1 MRFARRL
8 AKRTPPELELRTVET
23 ADALQGVLAPRGWTS
38 ARVESWLD
46 WAETVPCD
54 GPAPAQDGL
63 LAGGPERFARA
74 LTAEAAA
81 LGLFDRKPDGSAFQ
95 AELQT
100 LLSLG
105 VAAFGR
111 GRPLGDAG
119 QAPTVG
125 EPAFT
130 LALRR
135 LVAETEG
142 RALAARAAA
151 FAGERLAAVADAVRR
166 CEGDPAAC
174 ADPAGNPAL
183 ARAALAAR
191 AAGAD
196 DAAIADAIA
205 LGLTGEAPEPAWL
218 DLAPPTGLLAAVS
231 SHALDA
237 EHATAGWRTGGLR
250 VKASSRAVSITP
262 ASDRIIGFLD
272 AAPTAMCKDR
282 SARAKP
288 YSDWVSP
295 RIAAT
300 AARRSF
306 RSSSVR
312 FCAASSAA
320 AGSTASRT
328 SARCRRK
335 SASIPVRTFQAA
347 ARGPFAAI
355 DIGTLADD
363 PEDLAQAVR
372 IVGLAL
378 KVQAAADGARPLLSL
393 AGVAERLMAAG
404 APYASAQGRDAA
416 RALWAAAATVARELD
431 VAAPS
436 TPPLALAPLDD
447 AELSLRLGG
456 VSVGV
461 GPLPALTT
469 VAETADGEVV
479 KVLPAAVLDGLA
491 ALGADLDA
499 ARVHALGHGT
509 LEDAPGVGHA
519 ELQHCGFTRYEIDAA
534 EGQLPFAR
542 SLTQAFAPSV
552 VGVGF
557 VADVLGASA
566 EAACAAHFDTLA
578 FAGFTRAD
586 VRAAERF
593 ALGAGDLADCP
604 GLDEAGRALFAEPD
618 LAARLAMTAA
628 VEAVC
633 DLPAVTRLRLPFTA
647 PPADALAAQTA
658 AVAAGV
664 GAFRIERDTAPAAF
678 ALDLPEPEA
687 PKAPRVEPVV
697 TERVVEKIVEVERS
711 RRKLPDRRKGYIQKA
726 SVGGH
731 KVYLHTG
738 EYDDG
743 ELGEIFIDMHK
754 EGAAFRSLMNN
765 FAVSISIGLQ
775 YGVPLDEFVD
785 AFVFTRFE
793 PAGPVT
799 GNDSVKSATSIL
811 DYVFRELGVSYL
823 GRGDLANADPGELN
837 ADGLG
842 RGKADDDGAPLVAH
856 DIEPQPASRFISKG
870 FARGA
875 APDNLV
881 FLPFGGRKVEAP
893 GELMQRA
900 AGVCPACGDL
910 AVIGGV
916 CGACGS
922 HGD

>member
-23 ADALQGVLAPRGWTS
+23 ADALHGVLAPRGWTS
-38 ARVESWLD
+38 ARVEAWLD
-46 WAETVPCD
+46 WAETATTD
-54 GPAPAQDGL
+54 AGPPTRDGL
-63 LAGGPERFARA
+63 LAGGPERFAAAIAQR
-74 LTAEAAA
+74 AAA
-81 LGLFDRKPDGSAFQ
+81 LGAFDRKPDGSAFQ

-100 LLSLG
+100 LLALG
-105 VAAFGR
+105 LAAFGP
-111 GRPLGDAG
+111 GRPLDGG
-119 QAPTVG
+119 GGIPVVG
-125 EPAFT
+125 TPAFT
-130 LALRR
+130 LAVRR
-135 LVAETEG
+135 LIAETE
-142 RALAARAAA
+142 AQSLAMRAAG
-151 FAGERLAAVADAVRR
+151 FVGERLHAVADAVRR
-166 CEGDPAAC
+166 CEGDAAAC
-174 ADPAGNPAL
+174 ADPSGNPAL

-191 AAGAD
+191 AAGAG

-205 LGLTGEAPEPAWL
+205 LGLSGDAPDPVWLQLPPVPGLVAAADPAVL
-218 DLAPPTGLLAAVS
+218 G
-231 SHALDA
+231 A
-237 EHATAGWRTGGLR
+237 EQATAGWRTGALTLAR
-250 VKASSRAVSITP
+250 
-262 ASDRIIGFLD
+262 DLD
-272 AAPTAMCKDR
+272 T
-282 SARAKP
+282 
-288 YSDWVSP
+288 
-295 RIAAT
+295 
-300 AARRSF
+300 ARRL
-306 RSSSVR
+306 RDAMAGPRAALDVR
-312 FCAASSAA
+312 A
-320 AGSTASRT
+320 
-328 SARCRRK
+328 
-335 SASIPVRTFQAA
+335 
-347 ARGPFAAI
+347 
-355 DIGTLADD
+355 LADD
-363 PEDLAQAVR
+363 AEDLAQAVR

-378 KVQAAADGARPLLSL
+378 KIQGADAGAVPVLTL
-393 AGVAERLMAAG
+393 AGVAERLM
-404 APYASAQGRDAA
+404 SQGLAFGSPQARDAV
-416 RALWAAAATVARELD
+416 RALWAAAVETARELD
-431 VAAPS
+431 AAAP
-436 TPPLALAPLDD
+436 ALPALSIMPVED
-447 AELSLRLGG
+447 AELALRLGG
-456 VSVGV
+456 PSLGTA
-461 GPLPALTT
+461 PLPALTT
-469 VAETADGEVV
+469 VAETADGAVIR
-479 KVLPAAVLDGLA
+479 VLPAAVLDGLT

-519 ELQHCGFTRYEIDAA
+519 ELQHCGFTQYEIEAA
-534 EGQLPFAR
+534 EGQLPFAAR
-542 SLTQAFAPSV
+542 LSEAFAPAV
-552 VGVGF
+552 IGVGF

-566 EAACAAHFDTLA
+566 EAATGGAFDTLA

-586 VRAAERF
+586 VRAAEQY
-593 ALGAGDLADCP
+593 ALGSGDLTGCP
-604 GLDEAGRALFAEPD
+604 GLDEAGRAVFAVPD
-618 LAARLAMTAA
+618 LDARLAMTAA

-633 DLPAVTRLRLPFTA
+633 DLPALTDLTLPFIAT
-647 PPADALAAQTA
+647 PANALAVQDA
-658 AVAAGV
+658 AVRAGI
-664 GAFRIERDTAPAAF
+664 GAFRIVRDAAPVAF
-678 ALDLPEPEA
+678 TLALPEPEA
-687 PKAPRVEPVV
+687 PRAPRVEPTI

-726 SVGGH
+726 AVGGH

-842 RGKADDDGAPLVAH
+842 RGKADDDGAPMIVH
-856 DIEPQPASRFISKG
+856 EVEPQPASRFISKG

-881 FLPFGGRKVEAP
+881 FLPFGGRKAEAD
-893 GELMQRA
+893 GELIQRA

-922 HGD
+922 QGEG

>member
-8 AKRTPPELELRTVET
+8 AKRTPLEVELRTVET
-23 ADALQGVLAPRGWTS
+23 ADALHGVLAPRGWTS
-38 ARVESWLD
+38 PRVESWLD
-46 WAETVPCD
+46 WAETTLAGD
-54 GPAPAQDGL
+54 GEPAQDGL

-74 LTAEAAA
+74 AAA
-81 LGLFDRKPDGSAFQ
+81 KAATLGLFDRKPDGSAFQ
-95 AELQT
+95 AELQS

-105 VAAFGR
+105 LAAFGR
-111 GRPLGDAG
+111 GRPLDAG
-119 QAPTVG
+119 GAVPVVG
-125 EPAFT
+125 SPAFS

-135 LVAETEG
+135 LVEETEG
-142 RALAARAAA
+142 RTLAARAAA
-151 FAGERLAAVADAVRR
+151 FVGERLAAVADAVRR

-183 ARAALAAR
+183 ARAAFAAR

-205 LGLTGEAPEPAWL
+205 LGLCGEAPAPAWL
-218 DLAPPTGLLAAVS
+218 ELTPPAGLLVAGPLNG
-231 SHALDA
+231 HEA
-237 EHATAGWRTGGLR
+237 EAATAGWRTGTLT
-250 VKASSRAVSITP
+250 V
-262 ASDRIIGFLD
+262 
-272 AAPTAMCKDR
+272 
-282 SARAKP
+282 ARDP
-288 YSDWVSP
+288 
-295 RIAAT
+295 AT
-300 AARRSF
+300 AQAL
-306 RSSSVR
+306 
-312 FCAASSAA
+312 
-320 AGSTASRT
+320 
-328 SARCRRK
+328 
-335 SASIPVRTFQAA
+335 QAA
-347 ARGPFAAI
+347 ARAPRAAI
-355 DIGTLADD
+355 DVRDLDD
-363 PEDLAQAVR
+363 DDLVQAVR
-372 IVGLAL
+372 VVGLAL
-378 KVQAAADGARPLLSL
+378 KLEAGGQSPVLSL
-393 AGVAERLMAAG
+393 AGVAERLMAA
-404 APYASAQGRDAA
+404 ALPFAAAEAREAARILWMAAAAAA
-416 RALWAAAATVARELD
+416 RALDAETPGL
-431 VAAPS
+431 
-436 TPPLALAPLDD
+436 PPLAVVPLSD
-447 AELSLRLGG
+447 AELALRLGAISLG
-456 VSVGV
+456 VE
-461 GPLPALTT
+461 PLPALTT

-479 KVLPAAVLDGLA
+479 KALPAAVLDGLQ

-499 ARVHALGHGT
+499 ARAHALGHGT
-509 LEDAPGVGHA
+509 LADAPGVGHA
-519 ELQHCGFTRYEIDAA
+519 ELQHCGFTDYEIAAA

-542 SLTQAFAPSV
+542 SLAQAFAPFV
-552 VGVGF
+552 IGVGF
-557 VADVLGASA
+557 VADVLGAPTEQA
-566 EAACAAHFDTLA
+566 LGGQFDTLA

-586 VRAAERF
+586 VRAAERH
-593 ALGAGDLADCP
+593 ALGTGDLADWP
-604 GLDEAGRALFAEPD
+604 GLDAAGRALFAEPD
-618 LAARLAMTAA
+618 RTARLAMTAA

-633 DLPAVTRLRLPFTA
+633 DLPATTPLALPHAAT
-647 PPADALAAQTA
+647 PADALAAQA
-658 AVAAGV
+658 EAIAAGV
-664 GAFRIERDTAPAAF
+664 GAFRIVRDPAPAGFTLA
-678 ALDLPEPEA
+678 LPEPEA

-697 TERVVEKIVEVERS
+697 TERVVEKVVEVERS

-823 GRGDLANADPGELN
+823 GRNDLANADPGQLN

-842 RGKADDDGAPLVAH
+842 RGKADDDGAPMIAQDV
-856 DIEPQPASRFISKG
+856 EPQPASRFISKG

-881 FLPFGGRKVEAP
+881 FLPFGGRKAEATE
-893 GELMQRA
+893 ELLQRA

-922 HGD
+922 HGGD

>member
-23 ADALQGVLAPRGWTS
+23 ADALHGVLAPRGWTS

-46 WAETVPCD
+46 WTETVVGDETEPT
-54 GPAPAQDGL
+54 QDGL
-63 LAGGPERFARA
+63 LAGGPERFARSV
-74 LTAEAAA
+74 TARAAA

-105 VAAFGR
+105 VAAFGD
-111 GRPLGDAG
+111 GRPLDAG
-119 QAPTVG
+119 GPV
-125 EPAFT
+125 PALGTPSFT
-130 LALRR
+130 LALKR
-135 LVAETEG
+135 LIDETEG

-151 FAGERLAAVADAVRR
+151 FVGERLAAVADAVRR
-166 CEGDPAAC
+166 CEGDPSAC
-174 ADPAGNPAL
+174 ADPEGNPAL

-196 DAAIADAIA
+196 DAAIFDAIA
-205 LGLTGEAPEPAWL
+205 LGRSGDGPEPSFIE
-218 DLAPPTGLLAAVS
+218 LAAPAGLLATLGGVPPEA
-231 SHALDA
+231 D
-237 EHATAGWRTGGLR
+237 HATAGWRTGALTLVR
-250 VKASSRAVSITP
+250 DPQT
-262 ASDRIIGFLD
+262 
-272 AAPTAMCKDR
+272 
-282 SARAKP
+282 ARAL
-288 YSDWVSP
+288 
-295 RIAAT
+295 
-300 AARRSF
+300 
-306 RSSSVR
+306 
-312 FCAASSAA
+312 
-320 AGSTASRT
+320 
-328 SARCRRK
+328 
-335 SASIPVRTFQAA
+335 QAA
-347 ARGPFAAI
+347 ARAPRAAL
-355 DIGTLADD
+355 DVRALAEA
-363 PEDLAQAVR
+363 EDLAQAVR

-378 KVQAAADGARPLLSL
+378 KTMAETTGLTPVLSL
-393 AGVAERLMAAG
+393 AGVAEQLMADGLA
-404 APYASAQGRDAA
+404 YASPEGREAA
-416 RALWAAAATVARELD
+416 RALWTVAAATARELD
-431 VAAPS
+431 AATTA
-436 TPPLALAPLDD
+436 TPPLVIAPLDD
-447 AELSLRLGG
+447 PELALRLGG
-456 VSVGV
+456 LSVGV
-461 GPLPALTT
+461 APLPALTT

-479 KVLPAAVLDGLA
+479 KVLPAAVLDGLTT
-491 ALGADLDA
+491 LGADLDA
-499 ARVHALGHGT
+499 ARVHALGRGT

-519 ELQHCGFTRYEIDAA
+519 ELHHCGFTEYEIAAA

-542 SLTQAFAPSV
+542 SLSQAFAPSV

-557 VADVLGASA
+557 VGDVLGASL
-566 EAACAAHFDTLA
+566 EAASDARFDTLA
-578 FAGFTRAD
+578 VAGFTRAD
-586 VRAAERF
+586 VRAAERY

-604 GLDEAGRALFAEPD
+604 GLDERGRAVFAEPD
-618 LAARLAMTAA
+618 LAARLAITAA

-633 DLPAVTRLRLPFTA
+633 DLPAVTPLRLPFTA
-647 PPADALAAQTA
+647 TPGEALAAQTA

-664 GAFRIERDTAPAAF
+664 GAFRILRDPAPAAF
-678 ALDLPEPEA
+678 TLDLPEPEA
-687 PKAPRVEPVV
+687 PRAPRAEPTV

-726 SVGGH
+726 AVGGH

-823 GRGDLANADPGELN
+823 GRDDLANADPGQLN

-842 RGKADDDGAPLVAH
+842 RGQADDDGAPMIPREV
-856 DIEPQPASRFISKG
+856 EPQPASRFISKG

-881 FLPFGGRKVEAP
+881 FLPFGGRKAEVD
-893 GELMQRA
+893 GELLQRA

-922 HGD
+922 HGE